1 MGTSKAQLL
10 FRGRSLAVHA
20 AGILE
25 KAGLTPIVV
34 TAPDQPL
41 DVGTAGRICDLRPDR
56 GPLSG
61 LHAAL
66 ATTQEAAVCVLAC
79 DLPLVDPE
87 VFRHLAG
94 LAGTCDVAVPEDAQG
109 NPQPLCALYAR
120 SCLPRVEQL
129 LETGG
134 GPRHLLHHPELR
146 VQRISAADLGW
157 PDHWFL
163 NLNTPADLV
172 RLQQVQAQLRN
183 RG

>member
-1 MGTSKAQLL
+1 MGTPKAELL
-10 FRGRSLAVHA
+10 FGGRSLAVHA

-25 KAGLTPIVV
+25 RAGLTPMVV
-34 TAPDQPL
+34 TAPDQRF
-41 DVGTAGRICDLRPDR
+41 DVGNAGWICDLRPDR

-66 ATTQEAAVCVLAC
+66 VTTRETAVCVLAC

-94 LAGTCDVAVPEDAQG
+94 LAGTCDVAVPQDGRG
-109 NPQPLCALYAR
+109 NLHPLCALYAR
-120 SCLPRVEQL
+120 SCLSGVERL

-134 GPRHLLHHPELR
+134 GPRHLLDLPGLR
-146 VQRISAADLGW
+146 VMRIAAADLGW
-157 PDHWFL
+157 PDHWFF
-163 NLNTPADLV
+163 NLNTPADLA
-172 RLQQVQAQLRN
+172 RLQQVPTPLHR